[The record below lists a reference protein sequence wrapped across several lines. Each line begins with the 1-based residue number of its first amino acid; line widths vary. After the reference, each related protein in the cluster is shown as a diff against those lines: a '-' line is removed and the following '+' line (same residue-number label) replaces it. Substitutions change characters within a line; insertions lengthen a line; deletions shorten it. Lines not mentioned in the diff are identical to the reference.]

1 MNEDQLAALRT
12 ELELK
17 QKELDLVMAI
27 DHIRDT
33 NPEPVTMLSAIV
45 NLLANRLEAD
55 LCLLSLLEPETG
67 AATLKAVSER
77 GHHFGQL
84 GQIITRELAERAI
97 ALDQATVWAG
107 HEVLSAQ
114 DRAHLPNNLQ
124 LAAVPIIMGDKQ
136 RLGALLL
143 ARSQAAFG
151 PPDIQLLK
159 TAEDHIDSAV
169 IQCYAYYELQQ
180 HVKELETIYYIDHI
194 RDQNLPFDDMLNVVI
209 KELCS
214 VIAAEIGFVMLYD
227 QAGKQ
232 LEMRAATSED
242 LFKVSANYEL
252 AGRIANESL
261 QQTVL
266 VCHNDLGESLRSV
279 MCLPL
284 ILNDQIIGV
293 IGVANSHA
301 LHGFSA
307 DDRRMLI
314 AIGSQMDT
322 AIFESLEQR
331 RLRQVLGRSVDPR
344 VMQRLLASPD
354 LDFLK
359 GERSVLTM
367 LYADIR
373 GSTRLAEET
382 DPELLVGFIN
392 HYLGRMTE
400 IILAH
405 EGTLDKFVG
414 DEVVALFGA
423 PFPQEDHALRA
434 IRVGLAMQLAH
445 REIIEIWQERGV
457 EAAPIGI
464 GIATGELIVGEMGSS
479 QRSDYTAI
487 GRAANLGARICSA
500 AKGDQ
505 VLISQATFD
514 LVKDK
519 VEATPITGLQL
530 KGVAGD
536 VTAYEVSRTLE

>member
-1 MNEDQLAALRT
+1 
-12 ELELK
+12 
-17 QKELDLVMAI
+17 
-27 DHIRDT
+27 
-33 NPEPVTMLSAIV
+33 
-45 NLLANRLEAD
+45 
-55 LCLLSLLEPETG
+55 
-67 AATLKAVSER
+67 
-77 GHHFGQL
+77 
-84 GQIITRELAERAI
+84 
-97 ALDQATVWAG
+97 
-107 HEVLSAQ
+107 
-114 DRAHLPNNLQ
+114 
-124 LAAVPIIMGDKQ
+124 
-136 RLGALLL
+136 
-143 ARSQAAFG
+143 
-151 PPDIQLLK
+151 
-159 TAEDHIDSAV
+159 
-169 IQCYAYYELQQ
+169 
-180 HVKELETIYYIDHI
+180 
-194 RDQNLPFDDMLNVVI
+194 
-209 KELCS
+209 
-214 VIAAEIGFVMLYD
+214 
-227 QAGKQ
+227 
-232 LEMRAATSED
+232 
-242 LFKVSANYEL
+242 
-252 AGRIANESL
+252 
-261 QQTVL
+261 
-266 VCHNDLGESLRSV
+266 
-279 MCLPL
+279 LPL

>member
-1 MNEDQLAALRT
+1 MNENQLTALRT

-33 NPEPVTMLSAIV
+33 NPEPVAMLSAIA
-45 NLLANRLEAD
+45 NLLADRLEAD
-55 LCLLSLLEPETG
+55 LCLMSLLEPGTG
-67 AATLKAVSER
+67 TATLKAVSER
-77 GHHFGQL
+77 SHHFGQL

-97 ALDQATVWAG
+97 ALDQVTVWAG
-107 HEVLSAQ
+107 QEVLSAR
-114 DRAHLPNNLQ
+114 DREDLPDNLQ

-180 HVKELETIYYIDHI
+180 HVKELETIYRIDHI

-232 LEMRAATSED
+232 LEMRAATNED

-252 AGRIANESL
+252 VGRIANESL
-261 QQTVL
+261 QETTL

-284 ILNDQIIGV
+284 ILNDQIIGI

-301 LHGFSA
+301 LHGFSS
-307 DDRRMLI
+307 DDRHMLI

-373 GSTRLAEET
+373 GSTQLAEET

-423 PFPQEDHALRA
+423 PFPQEDHALQA

-445 REIIEIWQERGV
+445 REIVEIWQERGV

-514 LVKDK
+514 LVKDE

-536 VTAYEVSRTLE
+536 VTAFEVTRIFE

>member
-1 MNEDQLAALRT
+1 
-12 ELELK
+12 
-17 QKELDLVMAI
+17 MAI

-151 PPDIQLLK
+151 PQDIQLLK

-214 VIAAEIGFVMLYD
+214 VITAEIGFVMLYD